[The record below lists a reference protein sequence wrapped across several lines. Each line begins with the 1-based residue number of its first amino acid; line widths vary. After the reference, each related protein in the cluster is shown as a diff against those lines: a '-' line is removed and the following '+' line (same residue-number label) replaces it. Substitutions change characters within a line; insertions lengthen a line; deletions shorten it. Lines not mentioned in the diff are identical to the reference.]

1 MTPEQHNKYLA
12 YSNFA
17 YGGLFALFALLMMIF
32 MFGMMTMT
40 PNGPPAGVIVFMSLF
55 IGIIY
60 GVMILP
66 SFIAGWALLKR
77 KKWARTASIISGV
90 VAGANFPFGTAVCIY
105 TFWFL
110 YGKGARLYDK
120 SALASRDR
128 FSLRDGSPSTFEFI
142 AGSSRERREHE
153 YVPPPQMPNWRD

>member
-1 MTPEQHNKYLA
+1 LTPEQHNKYLA

-110 YGKGARLYDK
+110 FSDPGKYFFEQNNYK
-120 SALASRDR
+120 YALPPGQQTWANQSWQPDAQRQ
-128 FSLRDGSPSTFEFI
+128 
-142 AGSSRERREHE
+142 REPQ
-153 YVPPPQMPNWRD
+153 YQPPPTPPDWR